1 MSKLVEIPDTKRGIL
16 NVLNLSNSLK
26 YLNGRFYIL
35 KNDNRTYLLPK
46 NCTIWV
52 FKGSGILKYNN
63 KYIQKL
69 NNQIF
74 LTEKY
79 GYTLELKK
87 ESLIFLFYNEN

>member
-46 NCTIWV
+46 NCTIWLL
-52 FKGSGILKYNN
+52 KGILKYNN

-69 NNQIF
+69 NNRF

-79 GYTLELKK
+79 GYAELKR
-87 ESLIFLFYNEN
+87 SLIFLFYNEN

>member
-1 MSKLVEIPDTKRGIL
+1 MEDFTFKKMIIEPIYCQKIVQSG
-16 NVLNLSNSLK
+16 
-26 YLNGRFYIL
+26 F
-35 KNDNRTYLLPK
+35 
-46 NCTIWV
+46 

-87 ESLIFLFYNEN
+87 RIFNFFILQ